1 MKGIGIYDED
11 FVHLKEDQK
20 LISEN
25 IKRILTTVPGEQVGN
40 LKFGSRIREYL
51 FNFANILLEDL
62 EQVIISS
69 LLFYEPRVN
78 ILNIDVTLDETKENK
93 IIIDLVLQLK
103 ENLDEFNLGIPII
116 F

>member
-1 MKGIGIYDED
+1 MKGIGIYDDD
-11 FVHLKEDQK
+11 FIHLKENRD

-51 FNFANILLEDL
+51 FNFSNILLEDL
-62 EQVIISS
+62 EQVIVSS
-69 LLFYEPRVN
+69 IIFYEPRVN
-78 ILNIDVTLDETKENK
+78 ILNVNVILDEDNERK
-93 IIIDLVLQLK
+93 ILVDLVLQLK
-103 ENLDEFNLGIPII
+103 ENLDEFNLSLPII